1 MNKEKFIA
9 MLDKVIEWSLYLLI
23 FCVPFSKSMIE
34 ICITVGFISWL
45 CKKILLK
52 DYSLKKTPINSALIA
67 FLVVC
72 ALSIINA
79 DFKLMALKALVS
91 KCFKYVLLYFIV
103 VETIN
108 TKVKLKNVL
117 TMALISCTVV
127 VIDSYLQYFVLHKDL
142 FRLYPSFK
150 YAPLTNPNLNYLGAP
165 TGPFPFPNDLA
176 AWMLVFLVPFIC
188 LLIWGKMRFVFRL
201 LLGAFTSSFVLL
213 FYYTNA
219 RSAWLGFFGSFFL
232 IVFVQSKKLFIVL
245 LVGLLVLGA
254 ILGLFLP
261 QEKIDDIFGISSLH
275 DRAYMWRIG
284 WKVFTEHPILG
295 NGINMFFGKFRQ
307 FREDEYTG
315 KLGSHAHN
323 GFLQIAAEIGIIGL
337 LAFITFI
344 IGAFTSTINFIKR
357 SKNSFYRVFSLGLMG
372 GLFAFLIHSFF
383 DTNLQS
389 LPLAALFWYGIS
401 ILMSLGGIADE
412 NV

>member
-117 TMALISCTVV
+117 I
-127 VIDSYLQYFVLHKDL
+127 
-142 FRLYPSFK
+142 
-150 YAPLTNPNLNYLGAP
+150 
-165 TGPFPFPNDLA
+165 
-176 AWMLVFLVPFIC
+176 
-188 LLIWGKMRFVFRL
+188 LLI
-201 LLGAFTSSFVLL
+201 
-213 FYYTNA
+213 
-219 RSAWLGFFGSFFL
+219 
-232 IVFVQSKKLFIVL
+232 
-245 LVGLLVLGA
+245 
-254 ILGLFLP
+254 
-261 QEKIDDIFGISSLH
+261 
-275 DRAYMWRIG
+275 
-284 WKVFTEHPILG
+284 
-295 NGINMFFGKFRQ
+295 
-307 FREDEYTG
+307 
-315 KLGSHAHN
+315 
-323 GFLQIAAEIGIIGL
+323 
-337 LAFITFI
+337 
-344 IGAFTSTINFIKR
+344 
-357 SKNSFYRVFSLGLMG
+357 
-372 GLFAFLIHSFF
+372 
-383 DTNLQS
+383 
-389 LPLAALFWYGIS
+389 
-401 ILMSLGGIADE
+401 
-412 NV
+412 